1 MQDNNQ
7 GYIHVYTGNGK
18 GKTSAAIG
26 LAVKAAGAGL
36 KTLFIQFM
44 KEYPYSEQE
53 SLKRLSEFITLEQYG
68 GDKFV
73 YEKRL
78 PNECEKSDIFAGLTR
93 AASVMESNEFDII
106 VLDEIFVAIYFG
118 AIQSDD
124 IIQFI
129 VNRNPAKELILTG
142 RYAPD
147 SIINLADL
155 VTEMKEIKHYYTK
168 GVLSRRGIDA

>member
-1 MQDNNQ
+1 MQDKQ
-7 GYIHVYTGNGK
+7 GYVHVYTGNVK

-44 KEYPYSEQE
+44 KEYPYSELK
-53 SLKRLSEFITLEQYG
+53 SLKNLSDFIKVEQFG

-78 PNECEKSDIFAGLTR
+78 PDEIEKNEIFAGLTR
-93 AASVMESNEFDII
+93 AAGMMESDEFDII

-118 AIQSDD
+118 AIQSDEL
-124 IIQFI
+124 IQFI

-168 GVLSRRGIDA
+168 GVLSRRGIDS